1 MGRKLL
7 VVGAL
12 LLSSLWG
19 LEVGKYSQCRVNYL
33 IVKTPSGKLQMV
45 KDSPSIEKK
54 LGKLTNIQVGRF
66 LKPITSEEIKGGV
79 IGEYVVKIGKKEV
92 EYFPRLQQG
101 TISIYISPDGS
112 VLSYDS
118 TMPDNVAI
126 KFFADT
132 MVVYRCK

>member
-45 KDSPSIEKK
+45 KDSPSIEKR
-54 LGKLTNIQVGRF
+54 LGKLSNIQVGRF
-66 LKPITSEEIKGGV
+66 LKPITFHGEKRV
-79 IGEYVVKIGKKEV
+79 VGEYVVKIGKKEL
-92 EYFPRLQQG
+92 EYFPSLQQG
-101 TISIYISPDGS
+101 SISIYINPDGS

-118 TMPDNVAI
+118 TMPDSVAI